1 MILAEKKSSN
11 EIRQEIESGLSQRYN
26 IAFRGDGYIC
36 FCNNGLFFKVS
47 VLKWKDDG
55 RRVAVAEYA
64 NSELDARNGIFGD
77 DGDLFYLDEMSEEEI
92 VNAMA
97 REIED

>member
-11 EIRQEIESGLSQRYN
+11 EIRQEIENGLSQRYS
-26 IAFRGDGYIC
+26 IAFRTDGYIC
-36 FCNNGLFFKVS
+36 FCHDGLFFKVS

-55 RRVAVAEYA
+55 RRGALAEYA
-64 NSELDARNGIFGD
+64 NSELDARNGVFGE
-77 DGDLFYLDEMSEEEI
+77 DGALFYTDEISEEEI
-92 VNAMA
+92 VDAMI